1 MKKLILIL
9 VILVCNTTANAQ
21 NRSGDSW
28 IMGGWRGIE
37 AKFENL
43 NAPILSIKYDTLFPT
58 FPYYFIGGH
67 SNICDKITGSILLSC
82 NGMQLFDSLGNII
95 SNGDSLQPIE
105 IYLKDAHHTVSL
117 TQNSIILPKD
127 EQNQYYMITSTVS
140 DTTYN
145 KFWTGASGI
154 PKAPYDMILCHTID
168 LSANNGQGAV
178 IEKNKILLKDKEIY
192 KVGMQA
198 CRHAN
203 GRDWWLLKQG
213 GYDKNE
219 IIRFLV
225 TKDSIYGPYI
235 QTFAL
240 PKHSYRDL
248 TGQLAF
254 SKDGKKFASVMAKS
268 DKVFLADF
276 DRCTGEL
283 SNPLTF
289 NIPIDS
295 TTIPNPLPQY
305 VMDSLSNG
313 ICFSPNGNFLYITKR
328 YNIYQLEHA
337 VPDSSLAWVHIKQG
351 PDTSYLRFQ
360 YYNSQVRGINGK
372 IYIGNWGGT
381 AKQMSVIDY
390 PDLKGL
396 ACGFCRKC
404 FRLDSSINFAIST
417 PPNMPDFNL
426 VEDTNAPCWWPL
438 SIPNSPMGGE
448 KMLEVYPNPS
458 STIVYFKYN
467 KNTNAKLKK
476 DIYTS
481 VGQLLLTTYQDEI
494 NVSHFSK
501 GIYYIRCEGITKK
514 LVVE

>member
-9 VILVCNTTANAQ
+9 VVLLWNSAINAQ
-21 NRSGDSW
+21 NRMGDSW
-28 IMGGWRGIE
+28 ILGGWRGIE
-37 AKFENL
+37 AKFNNL
-43 NAPILSIKYDTLFPT
+43 NAPILNIKYDTLFPT

-67 SNICDKITGSILLSC
+67 SNICDKSTGSILLSC
-82 NGMQLFDSLGNII
+82 NGMQLFDSLGSII

-168 LSANNGQGAV
+168 MSANNGQGAV

-235 QTFAL
+235 QTLAT
-240 PKHSYRDL
+240 PMHNYRDL
-248 TGQLAF
+248 SGQLAF
-254 SKDGKKFASVMAKS
+254 SKDGKKFASVMAIS
-268 DKVFLADF
+268 NKVFLADF

-283 SNPLTF
+283 SNPMTF

-295 TTIPNPLPQY
+295 TTIPNALPQY
-305 VMDSLSNG
+305 IMDSLSNG
-313 ICFSPNGNFLYITKR
+313 ICFSPNGNFLYITRR
-328 YNIYQLEHA
+328 YNIYQLEYA
-337 VPDSSLAWVHIKQG
+337 ISDSSLAWSHIKQG
-351 PDTSYLRFQ
+351 PDTTYQKFQ
-360 YYNSQVRGINGK
+360 GYNALARGIDGK
-372 IYIGNWGGT
+372 IYIGHVGGT
-381 AKQMSVIDY
+381 AKQLSVIDY

-404 FRLDSSINFAIST
+404 FRLDTSAFFGITA

-426 VEDTNAPCWWPL
+426 AEDTNAPCWWPVSL
-438 SIPNSPMGGE
+438 PNSPMGRE
-448 KMLEVYPNPS
+448 EMLEVYPNPT
-458 STIVYFKYN
+458 STLFYINTAYKGNRELYN
-467 KNTNAKLKK
+467 S
-476 DIYTS
+476 I
-481 VGQLLLTTYQDEI
+481 GQLLLSTKGNEI
-494 NVSHFSK
+494 DVSNLSS
-501 GIYYIRCEGITKK
+501 GIYYIRCGNSVKK
-514 LVVE
+514 VMVE